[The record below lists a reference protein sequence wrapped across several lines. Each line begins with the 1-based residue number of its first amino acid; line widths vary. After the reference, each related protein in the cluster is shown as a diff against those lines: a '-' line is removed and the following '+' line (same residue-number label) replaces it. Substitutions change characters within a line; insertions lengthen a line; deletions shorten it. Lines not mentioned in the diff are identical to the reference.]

1 MDLTENLNLIGY
13 SMTENRQLK
22 NIDEVAEFICKNG
35 KHGDVTITNNGEPFI
50 TTIGI
55 YLDKIADIK
64 YRAQLMPILTKKQEQ
79 IFTELDADS
88 EERRTVDFGYEY
100 DDAVIMK
107 KWSVAET

>member
-1 MDLTENLNLIGY
+1 MDLTEKLNLMGY
-13 SMTENRQLK
+13 SKDESKQLQSV
-22 NIDEVAEFICKNG
+22 DEVAEFICKNG
-35 KHGDVTITNNGEPFI
+35 KHGDVTIKNNGAPFI

-88 EERRTVDFGYEY
+88 EERRTVDFGDKY

>member
-22 NIDEVAEFICKNG
+22 NIDEVADFICKNG
-35 KHGDVTITNNGEPFI
+35 KRGDVTITNNGEPFI

-55 YLDKIADIK
+55 YLDKVADIK
-64 YRAQLMPILTKKQEQ
+64 YRVQLMPILTKKQEQ

-88 EERRTVDFGYEY
+88 EERRTVDLGDEY

>member
-1 MDLTENLNLIGY
+1 M
-13 SMTENRQLK
+13 
-22 NIDEVAEFICKNG
+22 
-35 KHGDVTITNNGEPFI
+35 
-50 TTIGI
+50 I

-88 EERRTVDFGYEY
+88 EERRTVDFGDEY